1 MMARWRSAKL
11 FAVSVALL
19 SAATPVAAFDVEGGA
34 PKPAMRPPNPGQ
46 PQAPQA
52 GMPPVQ
58 RPGGIGGQI
67 GNAKAEFSKWYRM
80 YQGFV
85 AGAAKVSQ
93 LISFICGVWLIL
105 SAPLAIL
112 GAVIT
117 ASITD
122 ALNISFLAMYG
133 VLLAGMEIPLGA
145 VQNVLKTYFFFVY
158 TRAGR
163 AAFVAQVAV
172 LAWGTKNVGFM
183 SKALMAFNAVL
194 TFYIMNSQDR
204 RFAAVD
210 AEAKA
215 KLDQATQEMRGSV
228 TEALSFGKMFSGAF
242 GGRFGGSSG
251 SRSAVQPQ
259 SAAAPSGGGFSQ
271 SNQPADGEPPAWPS
285 GGGNN

>member
-1 MMARWRSAKL
+1 MAARWRL
-11 FAVSVALL
+11 VAVSVALL
-19 SAATPVAAFDVEGGA
+19 SAATPVAGFDVEGGA

-46 PQAPQA
+46 PQAPQQ
-52 GMPPVQ
+52 GMPPMQ

-122 ALNISFLAMYG
+122 ALTISYLAMYG

-172 LAWGTKNVGFM
+172 LAWGSKNVGFM

-228 TEALSFGKMFSGAF
+228 SEALSFGKMFSGAF
-242 GGRFGGSSG
+242 GGRFGGSSS

-259 SAAAPSGGGFSQ
+259 SAAAPPSDGGFSQ
-271 SNQPADGEPPAWPS
+271 SQGPADGEPPAWPS